1 MIEAP
6 RIKLRKESEI
16 IETIKN
22 MYLAGVDVED
32 FTVYVHDEN
41 IRLFSGPYNHIFQTM
56 FGDLPVEFIEEL
68 DNDEFVI
75 LPNNKPVG
83 IKLDSN
89 LIVLQVP
96 YECKD
101 CECNKCDSNECSVM
115 KPKSKFYKSFDE
127 TIMSFSW
134 LESQTYMLPD
144 D

>member
-22 MYLAGVDVED
+22 LYLAGIDIEG

-41 IRLFSGPYNHIFQTM
+41 IRLFSGHYKHIFRTM
-56 FGDLPVEFIEEL
+56 FGELSVEFIEEL
-68 DNDEFVI
+68 GNDEFVI

-89 LIVLQVP
+89 RIVLQVP
-96 YECKD
+96 YACKD
-101 CECNKCDSNECSVM
+101 CECNKCDLNECSIM

-134 LESQTYMLPD
+134 LDAQTYMLPD